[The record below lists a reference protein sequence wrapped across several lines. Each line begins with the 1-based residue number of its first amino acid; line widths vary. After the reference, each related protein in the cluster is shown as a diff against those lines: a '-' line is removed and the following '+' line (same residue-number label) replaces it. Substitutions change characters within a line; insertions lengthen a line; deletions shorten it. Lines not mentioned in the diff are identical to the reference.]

1 MHLHCPMGEYWSRQ
15 TPRLLHGVSGPP
27 GQAGRDETAA
37 TQWCPRP
44 RAAQHLCDCAA
55 NLSLPVGPSSVSPE
69 GLWPWEHTPQ
79 CYWMLRQATSL
90 RDMNLNLPDRVG
102 RVTYATGHC
111 VWGSGDLGLHR
122 SGLINEPALSFNSL
136 SSRGGGCTALDFS
149 TL

>member
-1 MHLHCPMGEYWSRQ
+1 MKQQRLNGVPDPEQLSTFATVLLTCPC
-15 TPRLLHGVSGPP
+15 
-27 GQAGRDETAA
+27 
-37 TQWCPRP
+37 QW
-44 RAAQHLCDCAA
+44 
-55 NLSLPVGPSSVSPE
+55 VPSSVSPE

-90 RDMNLNLPDRVG
+90 RDMNLNLSDRVG

-122 SGLINEPALSFNSL
+122 SGLINEPALNFNSF